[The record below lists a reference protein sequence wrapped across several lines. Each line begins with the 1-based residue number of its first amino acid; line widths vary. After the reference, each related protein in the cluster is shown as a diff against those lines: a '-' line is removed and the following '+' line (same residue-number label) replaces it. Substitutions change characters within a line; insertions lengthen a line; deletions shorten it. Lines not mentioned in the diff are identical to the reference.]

1 MSSTQHKKPSTNRSG
16 SRRTKRKLAK
26 AASKAKPLV
35 HASEP
40 VRKQSIKPN
49 GSARAPTKAP
59 GVQNKARASGA
70 GHIRATGD
78 TEVRRTAATT
88 ENLQP
93 AIAVPTHVL
102 AFWSPMAV
110 LLRQQTLLSSMA
122 LHVIQSQ
129 RLWAQTFSRPA

>member
-1 MSSTQHKKPSTNRSG
+1 MSSTQRKKPSTNRSG

-26 AASKAKPLV
+26 AASTTKALV
-35 HASEP
+35 HKAEH
-40 VRKQSIKPN
+40 VRKQTIKPN
-49 GSARAPTKAP
+49 ASARAPTEAP
-59 GVQNKARASGA
+59 GAQNESRTSGA
-70 GHIRATGD
+70 GDIRAIGD

-93 AIAVPTHVL
+93 AIAGPTQIL
-102 AFWSPMAV
+102 AFWSPMAL

-129 RLWAQTFSRPA
+129 RLWAQALMRSA